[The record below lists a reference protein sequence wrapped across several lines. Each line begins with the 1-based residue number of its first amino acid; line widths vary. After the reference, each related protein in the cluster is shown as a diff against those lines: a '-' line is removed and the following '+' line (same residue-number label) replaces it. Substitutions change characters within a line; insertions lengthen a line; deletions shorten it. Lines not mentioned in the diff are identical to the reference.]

1 MASAGSSAAN
11 INTFWDKLG
20 LIPASLTEGRKV
32 IEAGIETGDCTCL
45 IGEAG
50 IGKTQLMSQIAH
62 DHDMDCVFFYLAH
75 VEREDIGGIP
85 FPTEDGKSYKF
96 LCEES
101 ILKIVESKRHT
112 LLCFD
117 ELNRG
122 EKPVMSAMFTVI
134 ESRRFGSVVLP
145 ERVHLTAAMNPS
157 EGTYLVNEFEQDAAF
172 RRRMC
177 FVAVHATIDTWKAYA
192 AGRGKFHRSII
203 EFVSKNPKLLN
214 DVKARD
220 AGMIY
225 SNPASLEKLSNL
237 VKAFEKKAINFV
249 QDPDLNAIFRLK
261 AAGHIGVNAADRFMS
276 YLAENA
282 TQIDPYEVIHKYKSK
297 AKKSVVRI
305 LELGRTDILAE
316 LADSVALI
324 LVSEEPDVHRVGRH
338 IAGFCEDIPEDPLV
352 TFLGQLRK
360 YAREQNK
367 LGPNGYYEKLN
378 RELND
383 HTAFM
388 MSISNLDNAM
398 FKITE
403 RSQ

>member
-1 MASAGSSAAN
+1 MANAGGSAAN

-20 LIPASLTEGRKV
+20 LIPASLTEGRRV

-50 IGKTQLMSQIAH
+50 IGKTQLMSQIA
-62 DHDMDCVFFYLAH
+62 DDLDMDCVFFYLAH
-75 VEREDIGGIP
+75 VEREDISGIP

-101 ILKIVESKRHT
+101 ILKVVENKRDT

-122 EKPVMSAMFTVI
+122 EKPVMSAMFTTI
-134 ESRRFGSVVLP
+134 ESRRFGSTILP
-145 ERVHLTAAMNPS
+145 PRVHLTACMNPS
-157 EGTYLVNEFEQDAAF
+157 EGMYLVNEFEQDAAF

-192 AGRGKFHRSII
+192 AGRGKFHRGVI
-203 EFVSKNPKLLN
+203 EFISKNPKLLN
-214 DVKARD
+214 DVKSRD

-237 VKAFEKKAINFV
+237 VKAFERKAINFV
-249 QDPDLNAIFRLK
+249 EDSDLIDIFRLK
-261 AAGHIGVNAADRFMS
+261 AAGHIGINAADRFIT

-282 TQIDPYEVIHKYKSK
+282 TQIDPYEVMFKYKSK
-297 AKKSVVRI
+297 AKKSVIRI
-305 LELGRTDILAE
+305 LELGRTDILTE
-316 LADSVALI
+316 LADSVALLLI
-324 LVSEEPDVHRVGRH
+324 SEEPDTHRVGRH
-338 IAGFCEDIPEDPLV
+338 IAGLCEDIPEDPLV

-367 LGPNGYYEKLN
+367 LGPNGYYAKLN
-378 RELND
+378 QELNT
-383 HTAFM
+383 HQAFM
-388 MSISNLDNAM
+388 NSIGNLDNAV
-398 FKITE
+398 FKISE
-403 RSQ
+403 RSK